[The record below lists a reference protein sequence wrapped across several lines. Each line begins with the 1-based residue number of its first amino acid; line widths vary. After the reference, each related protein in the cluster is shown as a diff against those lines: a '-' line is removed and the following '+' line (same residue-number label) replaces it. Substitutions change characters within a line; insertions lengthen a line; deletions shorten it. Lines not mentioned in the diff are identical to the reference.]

1 MADRVMTP
9 SRIAATYLQRTAVV
23 GIEEVV
29 DDEVLPVPDVVVRP
43 LFSAGARTALTHAFG
58 VRASAFFD
66 FYDVLRLAS
75 AGGPAPEDGFVAHF
89 RFVSRLIF
97 QKLTTEET
105 KNKFTEVTSQ
115 LRPLLTQLDAGRRSR
130 ALFVRVAVLYADV
143 LTDVAADRGVYLSPT
158 TSGVAG
164 WVMFRVMSDA
174 KQKMEELRRSDP
186 VTYETVQESKRVF
199 QDFDRKLEQEVTGGG
214 LVHGRKK
221 ILGRPVHVGTDPVSG
236 DEYVFDTDG
245 DMLTIPEYVDKRR
258 KVLDSQVQQT
268 RVFPSDLSELR
279 SIPDDEVDFLTDGDV
294 EYVSMTDDKAKSNSL
309 TRIYPVRRMLDG
321 KQVVVAGRYRGFLL
335 DDLVNLSGRMV
346 EGVAY
351 NLDPKSNLPSQVET
365 RNADGTPDVK
375 TTREPYVT
383 VSGKNLLYLRI
394 PAGNT
399 YTALRKAVSALSK
412 IVPSLQYEEGSRK
425 AIYTFEPK
433 DFAAVREALGG
444 LALSTAAVKLLK
456 DFFSKMARHELA
468 LGRENLKFF
477 ETEKIGGF
485 KPGRQLYHKQK
496 EAMAWVESRGHSGV
510 VALDT
515 GVGKTFIAIAS
526 MQKMVR
532 DGLLGEGQQFL
543 YVCPDKLRGNL
554 PKEIEAFIENPKALR
569 DRVKIVTYTE
579 FTKAANADPNFASK
593 YAAVLFDEAQAMKN
607 LDTEA
612 SRAAMNL
619 PHPRKILL
627 TASPMEKSPM
637 EVFTLVA
644 IANSLNLASK
654 DGRAQARAFR
664 KRFCEEVGGK
674 IVGIKNDPVTIRD
687 FRVWVKQNLYFA
699 DKRDVDEVVLPKLR
713 IETVAVTMDPEV
725 EAKYRDVV
733 KGIEGVLRGMVSK
746 YRDRSPAA
754 DDPAIESARVKF
766 VKQFRLLFDLTNFP
780 ERFVPGAKNPKLDQ
794 LVEVIDER
802 VGSGRRTLVFTDSP
816 ALALSAVQVL
826 SNRFP
831 VLLHA
836 ECQSSVI
843 QLWQS
848 GQVVAKYRK
857 KAYKDGEKVWAAED
871 WATYVLSRVVSP
883 NPDVLTCT
891 LTSSYTKGQ
900 NLQAFD
906 TVVHLDRDA
915 WNNETMKQRTA
926 RAWRSGQDHPVD
938 EIILDAVYASPFGK
952 DDETL
957 DQIAGHLQHLEAD
970 LFDRVI
976 IESQSEALGKEWF
989 GMKKMHSS
997 FVALNRR
1004 VMELAMS
1011 PYARR
1016 LGIVGV
1022 QGNGTGV

>member
-1 MADRVMTP
+1 MTP
-9 SRIAATYLQRTAVV
+9 SRIVSAYLRRLAVV
-23 GIEEVV
+23 SPEDVV

-66 FYDVLRLAS
+66 FYDSLRLAS

-89 RFVSRLIF
+89 RFVSRLVF

-130 ALFVRVAVLYADV
+130 ALFVRVAGLYADV

-164 WVMFRVMSDA
+164 WVMFRQMSDA

-186 VTYETVQESKRVF
+186 TTYETVQESKRVF

-221 ILGRPVHVGTDPVSG
+221 ILGRPVHIGTDPVSG

-245 DMLTIPEYVDKRR
+245 DMLSIPEYVDKRR

-268 RVFPSDLSELR
+268 RVFPDDLSELR
-279 SIPDDEVDFLTDGDV
+279 SIPDDEVEFLTEGDV

-309 TRIYPVRRMLDG
+309 TRIYPVKRMLDG

-365 RNADGTPDVK
+365 KKADGTPDVK

-399 YTALRKAVSALSK
+399 YTALRNAVAALSK
-412 IVPSLQYEEGSRK
+412 VVPSLKYEEGSRK
-425 AIYTFEPK
+425 AVYTFEPK

-456 DFFSKMARHELA
+456 DFFAKMARHELA

-485 KPGRQLYHKQK
+485 RAGKQLYHKQK

-515 GVGKTFIAIAS
+515 GVGKTAISIAS

-554 PKEIEAFIENPKALR
+554 PKEIEAFIEDPKTLR

-579 FTKAANADPNFASK
+579 FTKAANADPKFASK
-593 YAAVLFDEAQAMKN
+593 YAAVLFDEAQSLKN
-607 LDTEA
+607 PGSEA
-612 SRAAMNL
+612 AGAAMRL
-619 PHPRKILL
+619 QHPHKILL

-644 IANSLNLASK
+644 ISNNLDIDSK

-674 IVGIKNDPVTIRD
+674 IIGIKNDPVTIRD

-699 DKRDVDEVVLPKLR
+699 DKRDVEEVVLPKLR
-713 IETVAVTMDPEV
+713 TETVAVTMDPEV
-725 EAKYRDVV
+725 EAMYRDVV
-733 KGIEGVLRGMVSK
+733 KGVEGVLRGMVSK
-746 YRDRSPAA
+746 YRDRSPTA
-754 DDPAIESARVKF
+754 DDPAIESARIKF
-766 VKQFRLLFDLTNFP
+766 AKQFRLLFDLTNFP

-802 VGSGRRTLVFTDSP
+802 VGTGRRTLVFTDSP
-816 ALALSAVQVL
+816 ALASSAVQVL

-836 ECQSSVI
+836 ECQSSAI

-891 LTSSYTKGQ
+891 LTQSYTKGQ

-906 TVVHLDRDA
+906 TVCHLDRDA
-915 WNNETMKQRTA
+915 WNSETMKQRTA

-938 EIILDAVYASPFGK
+938 EIVLDAVYASPFGK